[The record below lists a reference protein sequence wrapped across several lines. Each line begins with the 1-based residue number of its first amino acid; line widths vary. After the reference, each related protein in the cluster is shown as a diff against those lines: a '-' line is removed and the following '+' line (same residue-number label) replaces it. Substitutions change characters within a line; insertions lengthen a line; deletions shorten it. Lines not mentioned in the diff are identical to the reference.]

1 MIYIIWD
8 YWEEGNTYYCIVYKD
23 DKLYFSEA
31 KGLEKKEKFTVM
43 KFFNNLFKKGRNGKQ
58 SG

>member
-8 YWEEGNTYYCIVYKD
+8 YWEEGNIYYCIVYKD

-31 KGLEKKEKFTVM
+31 KGLEKKQTPFMGFIRK
-43 KFFNNLFKKGRNGKQ
+43 LFKKGKDGK
-58 SG
+58 

>member
-31 KGLEKKEKFTVM
+31 KGLEKKQTPFMGFIRK
-43 KFFNNLFKKGRNGKQ
+43 LFQKGKDGKQ